1 MVEYPRHFHI
11 ATEGLLSNKTFTIA
25 TLGFWFFDIDVVI
38 EERGGKGGVS
48 PGRDD
53 EKQHVLV
60 FHIKF
65 KGGEIH
71 KRYEHVLT
79 PNNLKFAIK
88 MVEKFNSVKL
98 FVRRLINKRTSENV
112 NIKNVTLTSIK
123 KQSKEDE

>member
-25 TLGFWFFDIDVVI
+25 TLGFWFFDIDIVI
-38 EERGGKGGVS
+38 EERGGRGGIS
-48 PGRDD
+48 TGHEAD
-53 EKQHVLV
+53 KHHVIV

-71 KRYEHVLT
+71 KQYEHILT
-79 PNNLKFAIK
+79 PNSLQFAIK
-88 MVEKFNSVKL
+88 LVEKFNSVKL
-98 FVRRLINKRTSENV
+98 FVRRLINKRTDTSA

-123 KQSKEDE
+123 QTSKEDE